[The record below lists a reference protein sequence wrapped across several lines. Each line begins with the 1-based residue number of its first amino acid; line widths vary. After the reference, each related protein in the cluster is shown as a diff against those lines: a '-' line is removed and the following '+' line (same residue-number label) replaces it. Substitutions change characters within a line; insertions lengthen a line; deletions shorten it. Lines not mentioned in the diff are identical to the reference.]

1 MSRSISV
8 ERLRHVLRSWQMWRA
23 CSRCVNA
30 GGVDRVGL
38 GALQRAVMKAP
49 GLERVEQ
56 DDVVPGG

>member
-1 MSRSISV
+1 
-8 ERLRHVLRSWQMWRA
+8 MWRA